1 MPDVKN
7 SLEKILTLPASNGYN
22 LTDYDASLLVP
33 EKSQMEVIIKNMDQG
48 NGGSVLVTGAAGF
61 IGSNLCRTLLEQG
74 SEVYAVDNLITGRFE
89 NIVPFLD
96 HKKFHFLKLDIIQPA
111 FRKMFHLIRVNE
123 IYDLACPTG
132 VPNIKIMGEEMIL
145 TNSLG
150 TLHIMELARRHQARV
165 LFTSSAE
172 IYGQPEVTPQHES
185 YNGNVNPLGPRS
197 AYEEGKRFSE
207 SIVRM
212 YADKYNV
219 NAKIVRIF
227 NTYGPGMS
235 LNDQRV
241 MPQFLLS
248 IRSGKNLVIY
258 GNGEQTRTFL
268 YIDDLIRGLTMIMA
282 KGNKGEAYN
291 IGGEEQ
297 ITIKQLALIL
307 KELTDYQ
314 NEITFSPHFIED
326 HQRRQPQIAK
336 VQNLG
341 WQQTINLKQGLQRML
356 SSNGI
361 KHNGYEH

>member
-1 MPDVKN
+1 MPPK
-7 SLEKILTLPASNGYN
+7 KGYN
-22 LTDYDASLLVP
+22 LTDYDASMLAP
-33 EKSQMEVIIKNMDQG
+33 EKSQMEAIIKRQDQG
-48 NGGSVLVTGAAGF
+48 NGNSVLVTGAAGF
-61 IGSNLCRTLLEQG
+61 IGSNLCRTLLKQG
-74 SEVYAVDNLITGRFE
+74 CEVYAVDNLITGRFE
-89 NIVPFLD
+89 NIVPFLGS
-96 HKKFHFLKLDIIQPA
+96 KRFHFIKLDIIQPA

-150 TLHIMELARRHQARV
+150 TLHIMELARRHSARV

-172 IYGQPEVTPQHES
+172 IYGQPEVTPQNED

-207 SIVRM
+207 SIIRM

-235 LNDQRV
+235 LADQRV

-248 IRSGKNLVIY
+248 IRSGKNLIIY
-258 GNGEQTRTFL
+258 GTGEQTRTFV
-268 YIDDLIRGLTMIMA
+268 YIDDLVRGLILIMQ
-282 KGNKGEAYN
+282 KGNKGEPYN

-297 ITIKQLALIL
+297 VTIKQLALIL
-307 KELTDYQ
+307 KELTDYE

-326 HQRRQPQIAK
+326 HNHRQPNIEK
-336 VQNLG
+336 VKSLG
-341 WQQTINLKQGLQRML
+341 WQQTITLKQGLQRML
-356 SSNGI
+356 SANNI